1 MLREQPSIHPGLD
14 PGEGARQE
22 QEHQMDN
29 TTFDRL
35 TSHFAAAGTRRGV
48 LRYFAATALGVGSLA
63 ALHPGET
70 VARRKHKKHKGT
82 GGSGSSKGLRA
93 ICTPGQDTCSN
104 GLQCSTPTTRHT
116 CSSTVQGV
124 SNWCCVP
131 QGGSCGECDCC
142 GDYYCEFDDNNQP
155 HCVPNPEG

>member
-1 MLREQPSIHPGLD
+1 
-14 PGEGARQE
+14 
-22 QEHQMDN
+22 MDN